1 MGNLVWHE
9 YARYVAISA
18 NACECTFMASF
29 PSLRPNHAF
38 QDAMWGA
45 FWGIL
50 YRKFIFDFVNGIVR
64 GPGGVQ

>member
-1 MGNLVWHE
+1 
-9 YARYVAISA
+9 
-18 NACECTFMASF
+18 MASF